1 MKDIAIEGDR
11 GTRRRGQAWRGT
23 RRTHRRAGS
32 PFPDLMGR
40 SESLPARLW
49 PICWRTLMSTQQ
61 RGTARA
67 RLPRRGSPI
76 TEQETDR
83 TSGLRELYSQDP
95 LDLNIVRRHDAL
107 SMIRPSHRPAPS
119 GRCRSRSVTA
129 ARPAATYRATP
140 RRSPCRPGWTAL
152 ARGW

>member
-1 MKDIAIEGDR
+1 
-11 GTRRRGQAWRGT
+11 
-23 RRTHRRAGS
+23 
-32 PFPDLMGR
+32 MGR

-83 TSGLRELYSQDP
+83 TSGLELEARCATGELRELYSRDP
-95 LDLNIVRRHDAL
+95 LDLNVVRRHDAL